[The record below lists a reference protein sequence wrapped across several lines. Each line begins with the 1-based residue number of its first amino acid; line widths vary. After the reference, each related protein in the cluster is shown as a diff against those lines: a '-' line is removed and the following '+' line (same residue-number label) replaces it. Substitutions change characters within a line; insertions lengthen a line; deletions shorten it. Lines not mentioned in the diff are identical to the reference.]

1 MRRATCLGTKGPLLT
16 IRHKLSNI
24 MLEVA
29 DHVSAH
35 PDLYYRTMGSVSY
48 DENAS
53 ALVVSGSADFLT
65 YLNACPVIKWRRY
78 AGVER
83 VWLHLE
89 TSAVC
94 CDLRIMGVASG
105 ETNDE
110 KLLSSLSLD
119 PADGTPVAGG
129 VAYDIELPVSGT
141 DLVAFELASGAEP
154 VSLCSAYYY
163 AQVDEADVNDVR
175 LALSTTTFRKENYI
189 VPNIELVRSGLSD
202 EADPVAGHFH
212 MFVVDNGRT
221 LDAAGLSDD
230 LITVIPNENVGG
242 AGGFARGMIAA
253 LESDEGFTHV
263 LLMDDDVRIF
273 PESLKRTYNL
283 LALARGKY
291 RRAFVNGAM
300 LSLEEPTRQFEDV
313 SYVSKTAVYR
323 RIKSD
328 LYVDR
333 LSDVVE
339 NERTNVE
346 VDNAYG
352 AWWFSCIPMSAV
364 RENGLPLPLFVRC
377 DDVEFGMRNKPTY
390 MTMGGVCVWHE
401 SFEGRF
407 RASVD
412 CYQYIRNFLVMIAM
426 DDCTSEDYFMMRLKR
441 SIRINLRDMD
451 YTAAEL
457 LLAGLEDYLR
467 GPHYLATV
475 DGSAL
480 MKANGARN
488 EKVVPVSEMDPEV
501 LAEAGVTE
509 DVLANPS
516 LENDVPILMRLWRG
530 APYDKHYLPG
540 FALSDRPRWVV
551 KNGTATLAGS
561 SMAARTIVFLDPTR
575 TKGAIRHMDRDRFR
589 AIRHREARL
598 FHEYDA
604 KRESVRKEYHDAK
617 GWLTSM
623 GFWKQY
629 LGI

>member
-48 DENAS
+48 DESAS

-390 MTMGGVCVWHE
+390 MTMGGICVWHE

>member
-1 MRRATCLGTKGPLLT
+1 MI

-48 DENAS
+48 DENVS

-65 YLNACPVIKWRRY
+65 YLNACSVIKWRRY

-94 CDLRIMGVASG
+94 CDLRVMGVASG
-105 ETNDE
+105 ETSDE

-129 VAYDIELPVSGT
+129 VAYDIELPVSGA
-141 DLVAFELASGAEP
+141 DLVAFELVSGAES

-291 RRAFVNGAM
+291 RGAFVNGAM

-457 LLAGLEDYLR
+457 LLAGLEDYLK
-467 GPHYLATV
+467 GPHYLATI

-516 LENDVPILMRLWRG
+516 LENNVPIPMRLWRG
-530 APYDKHYLPG
+530 APYDKHYLPD
-540 FALSDRPRWVV
+540 FALSTRPRWVV

-561 SMAARTIVFLDPTR
+561 SMAAKTIVFLDPTR

-598 FHEYDA
+598 FHEYDI
-604 KRESVRKEYHDAK
+604 KRESIRREYHDAK

>member
-1 MRRATCLGTKGPLLT
+1 MT
-16 IRHKLSNI
+16 IKHKLSNI

-48 DENAS
+48 DESTS
-53 ALVVSGSADFLT
+53 ALVVSGSVDFLT

-78 AGVER
+78 AGVEQ

-94 CDLRIMGVASG
+94 CDLRVMGVASG
-105 ETNDE
+105 ETDDE
-110 KLLSSLSLD
+110 RSLSSLSLD
-119 PADGTPVAGG
+119 PADGTPVANG
-129 VAYDIELPVSGT
+129 VAYDIELPVTGV
-141 DLVAFELASGAEP
+141 DLVAFELVSGAEP
-154 VSLCSAYYY
+154 VSLLSAYYY

-175 LALSTTTFRKENYI
+175 LALSTTTFRKEHYI
-189 VPNIELVRSGLSD
+189 VPNIELVRGGLSD

-221 LDAAGLSDD
+221 LDAEGLSDD
-230 LITVIPNENVGG
+230 LVTVIPNKNVGG
-242 AGGFARGMIAA
+242 SGGFARGMIAA
-253 LESDEGFTHV
+253 LESDEDFTHV

-291 RRAFVNGAM
+291 RKAFVNGAM

-313 SYVSKTAVYR
+313 SYVNKTAVYR

-426 DDCTSEDYFMMRLKR
+426 DDCTSEDYFLMRLKR

-451 YTAAEL
+451 YAAAEQ
-457 LLAGLEDYLR
+457 LLAGFEDYLK
-467 GPHYLATV
+467 GPHYLAGV

-488 EKVVPVSEMDPEV
+488 EKIVPVSEMDPEV

-516 LENDVPILMRLWRG
+516 LENSVPILMRFWRG
-530 APYDKHYLPG
+530 APYDKHYLPS
-540 FALSDRPRWVV
+540 FALSNRPRWVV

-561 SMAARTIVFLDPTR
+561 SMATKTIVFLDPTR
-575 TKGAIRHMDRDRFR
+575 TKGAIRHMDKDRFR

-598 FHEYDA
+598 FHEYDT
-604 KRESVRKEYHDAK
+604 KRESVRKEYHDVK

-623 GFWKQY
+623 EFWKQY
-629 LGI
+629 LGM

>member
-1 MRRATCLGTKGPLLT
+1 MT
-16 IRHKLSNI
+16 IKHKLSNI

-48 DENAS
+48 DESAS

-390 MTMGGVCVWHE
+390 MTMGGICVWHE

>member
-1 MRRATCLGTKGPLLT
+1 MT

-48 DENAS
+48 DESAS

-94 CDLRIMGVASG
+94 CDLRVMGVASG
-105 ETNDE
+105 ETDDE
-110 KLLSSLSLD
+110 RSLSSLSLD
-119 PADGTPVAGG
+119 PADGTSVTGG
-129 VAYDIELPVSGT
+129 VAYDVELPTGGV
-141 DLVAFELASGAEP
+141 DLVAFELVSGAEP
-154 VSLCSAYYY
+154 VSLLSAYYY

-175 LALSTTTFRKENYI
+175 LALSTTTFRKEHYI
-189 VPNIELVRSGLSD
+189 VPNIELVRAGLSD

-221 LDAAGLSDD
+221 LDAAGLSDG
-230 LITVIPNENVGG
+230 LVTVIPNENVGG

-283 LALARGKY
+283 LALARGRY
-291 RRAFVNGAM
+291 RKAFVNGAM
-300 LSLEEPTRQFEDV
+300 LSLDDPTRQFEDV
-313 SYVSKTAVYR
+313 SYVDKTAVYR
-323 RIKSD
+323 RIKED
-328 LYVDR
+328 LYVDD
-333 LSDVVE
+333 LADVIK
-339 NERTNVE
+339 NERTDVE
-346 VDNAYG
+346 VDHAYG
-352 AWWFSCIPMSAV
+352 AWWFSCIPLTV
-364 RENGLPLPLFVRC
+364 IRENGLPLPLFVRC

-390 MTMGGVCVWHE
+390 MTMGGICVWHE

-412 CYQYIRNFLVMIAM
+412 CYQYVRNFLVMIAM
-426 DDCTSEDYFMMRLKR
+426 DDCASEDYFLMRLKR
-441 SIRINLRDMD
+441 SIRINLRDLD

-457 LLAGLEDYLR
+457 LLDGFADYLK
-467 GPHYLATV
+467 GPNFLAAA
-475 DGSAL
+475 DGAAL

-488 EKVVPVSEMDPEV
+488 EKIVPVSEMDPEI
-501 LAEAGVTE
+501 LASAGVTE
-509 DVLANPS
+509 EVTGNPS
-516 LENDVPILMRLWRG
+516 MEYHAPYVMRFLRG
-530 APYDKHYLPG
+530 LPYDKHYLPD
-540 FALSDRPRWVV
+540 FALSEQPRWVV

-561 SMAARTIVFLDPTR
+561 STAAKTLVFLDPTR
-575 TKGAIRHMDRDRFR
+575 TKGAIRHMDKDRYR

-598 FHEYDA
+598 LHEYDG
-604 KRESVRKEYHDAK
+604 KRESVRREYHDAK

-623 GFWKQY
+623 EFWKRY
-629 LGI
+629 LGM

>member
-1 MRRATCLGTKGPLLT
+1 MT
-16 IRHKLSNI
+16 IKHKLSNI

-48 DENAS
+48 DEDAS
-53 ALVVSGSADFLT
+53 ALVVGGSVDFLT

-94 CDLRIMGVASG
+94 CDLRIMGVTSG
-105 ETNDE
+105 ETDDE
-110 KLLSSLSLD
+110 RSLSSLSLD

-129 VAYDIELPVSGT
+129 IAYDVELPVNDV
-141 DLVAFELASGAEP
+141 DLVAFELVSGAEP
-154 VSLCSAYYY
+154 VSLLSAYYY
-163 AQVDEADVNDVR
+163 VQVDEADVNDVR
-175 LALSTTTFRKENYI
+175 LALSTTTFRKEHYI
-189 VPNIELVRSGLSD
+189 VPNIELVREGLSD

-230 LITVIPNENVGG
+230 LVTVIPNENVGG

-283 LALARGKY
+283 LALARGRY
-291 RRAFVNGAM
+291 RKAFVNGAM

-333 LSDVVE
+333 LPDVVE

-352 AWWFSCIPMSAV
+352 AWWFSCIPMTAV

-390 MTMGGVCVWHE
+390 MTMGGICVWHE

-426 DDCTSEDYFMMRLKR
+426 DDCTSEDYFLMRLKR

-451 YTAAEL
+451 YAAAEL
-457 LLAGLEDYLR
+457 LLAGFEDYLK
-467 GPHYLATV
+467 GPHYLAAV

-480 MKANGARN
+480 MKANGALN
-488 EKVVPVSEMDPEV
+488 EKVVPISEMDPDV
-501 LAEAGVTE
+501 LVEAGVTE
-509 DVLANPS
+509 EVTANPN
-516 LENDVPILMRLWRG
+516 LENNVPILMRFWRG
-530 APYDKHYLPG
+530 APYDKHYLPD
-540 FALSDRPRWVV
+540 FFLSDRPRWVV
-551 KNGTATLAGS
+551 KNGTATLAGG
-561 SMAARTIVFLDPTR
+561 SMAAKTIVFLDPTR
-575 TKGAIRHMDRDRFR
+575 TKGAIRHMDKDRFR

-598 FHEYDA
+598 LHEYDA
-604 KRESVRKEYHDAK
+604 KRVSIRTEYHDVK
-617 GWLTSM
+617 GWMTSM
-623 GFWKQY
+623 EFWKQY

>member
-1 MRRATCLGTKGPLLT
+1 LT

-480 MKANGARN
+480 MKADGARN

-516 LENDVPILMRLWRG
+516 LEYDVPILMRLWRG